1 MIIHHNSK
9 KYQANMKKSE
19 SINTQQS
26 SVQGFTLMELL
37 IVVVIISILA
47 ITIVPQFMDAPDKT
61 RVAKSQA
68 DVKNIETALSMY
80 KLDNFSYPS
89 TSQGLNALV
98 QKPSGTPEAK
108 NWKPGGY
115 MQKMIDDPWGN
126 PYQYLNP
133 GNHGAV
139 DVYSFGADG
148 QPGGEGL
155 DADIGNW

>member
-1 MIIHHNSK
+1 MKTTTRKQITVPRH
-9 KYQANMKKSE
+9 QA
-19 SINTQQS
+19 
-26 SVQGFTLMELL
+26 GFTLMEVL

-47 ITIVPQFMDAPDKT
+47 ITVVPQFLDAPDQA
-61 RVAKSQA
+61 RVATTKA
-68 DVKNIETALSMY
+68 DIKNIETALNMY
-80 KLDNFSYPS
+80 KLDNFNYPS
-89 TSQGLNALV
+89 TSQGLQALV

-115 MQKMIDDPWGN
+115 LSKLPEDQWGT

-133 GNHGAV
+133 GNHGTI

-155 DADIGNW
+155 NADIGNW

>member
-1 MIIHHNSK
+1 MK
-9 KYQANMKKSE
+9 TKRMTATTTANIK
-19 SINTQQS
+19 
-26 SVQGFTLMELL
+26 GFTLMEIL
-37 IVVVIISILA
+37 IVVVILSILA
-47 ITIVPQFMDAPDKT
+47 ITVVPQFMDAPDKA
-61 RVAKSQA
+61 RVSKTQA

-80 KLDNFSYPS
+80 KLDNFTYPS
-89 TSQGLNALV
+89 TSQGLNALI

-115 MQKMIDDPWGN
+115 LNQLPDDQWGN

-148 QPGGEGL
+148 QPGGNDL
-155 DADIGNW
+155 NADIGNW